1 MNQIQNLAETLPNL
15 SQNELR
21 EVQVRVQALLT
32 KPLEGLDEKELVYE
46 AMCTALKSVGITIP
60 PTIKQCKRIK
70 FYPHFN
76 TGADKLLTYC
86 NQHFQFDRLT
96 RMEQR
101 KLLRTLLAIVL
112 SSLPKS
118 DITIAPINMCHGLGR
133 IDITVEEQFPN
144 YLASGLLMAVLHGE
158 LAWQT

>member
-1 MNQIQNLAETLPNL
+1 MNPIQNLAETLPNL
-15 SQNELR
+15 SQTELR

-32 KPLEGLDEKELVYE
+32 KPTEGDEKDLIYE
-46 AMCTALKSVGITIP
+46 VMSSTLKSVGIKIP
-60 PTIKQCKRIK
+60 PTLKQAKKTTLHRR
-70 FYPHFN
+70 FN
-76 TGADKLLTYC
+76 KGTDKLLSYC
-86 NQHFQFDRLT
+86 NQHFQFEHLT

-101 KLLRTLLAIVL
+101 KLLRTLLTIVL

-118 DITIAPINMCHGLGR
+118 NIPITPSTMCDGLGR
-133 IDITVEEQFPN
+133 IDVAIEEQFPN